1 MKVIETMEK
10 EIARLEEEHTPVKP
24 CKHQMAVATWVLH
37 HEGKTI
43 IIEDN
48 GER

>member
-1 MKVIETMEK
+1 MEK
-10 EIARLEEEHTPVKP
+10 TLAQKKDWLATKPHRGMKP
-24 CKHQMAVATWVLH
+24 CKHQKAVATWVLH
-37 HEGKTI
+37 WNGKTI